1 MFFCSK
7 VKVAAGRLCQAA
19 PPGSMVTRPELDN
32 SAYLEQSSDTVING
46 ATCCVTS
53 GKSLSFSE
61 PYFAPH
67 YIKAI

>member
-46 ATCCVTS
+46 GYLLCDLRQVTF
-53 GKSLSFSE
+53 LL
-61 PYFAPH
+61 
-67 YIKAI
+67 